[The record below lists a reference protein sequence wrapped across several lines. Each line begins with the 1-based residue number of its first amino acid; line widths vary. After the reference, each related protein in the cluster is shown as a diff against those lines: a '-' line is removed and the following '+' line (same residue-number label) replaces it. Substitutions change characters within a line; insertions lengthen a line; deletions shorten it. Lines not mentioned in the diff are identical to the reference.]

1 MPATPEEKPTASTP
15 KLPPG
20 TVLGPDGKPCKI
32 CNVSS
37 FKAAARAQAKKDPSS
52 SKASASVLP
61 APSTGSSYS
70 STAAA
75 SVAGVAATL
84 AGTTPATRPTDCPPD
99 VEDLGRATWT
109 FLHTTAAY
117 YPEKPTPTQ
126 RSDMLNLLKAL
137 PNLYPCGWC
146 ASHLKENMAIHPP
159 DKVVDNR
166 LSLSRWLCARHNDV
180 NERLGK
186 PIFDCSKTDER
197 WKDGPKDGSCD

>member
-1 MPATPEEKPTASTP
+1 MPEKSATSAP

-37 FKAAARAQAKKDPSS
+37 FKAAARAQAKADP
-52 SKASASVLP
+52 LP
-61 APSTGSSYS
+61 APSSGSTYS
-70 STAAA
+70 STATA
-75 SVAGVAATL
+75 SVAGVAATIG
-84 AGTTPATRPTDCPPD
+84 AAASTTRSNDCPPD

-117 YPEKPTPTQ
+117 YPENPTSSQ
-126 RSDMLNLLKAL
+126 RSHMLNLLKSL

-159 DKVVDNR
+159 DKVVGNR
-166 LSLSRWLCARHNDV
+166 VSLSRWLCDRHNDV

-197 WKDGPKDGSCD
+197 WKDGPKGGSCD

>member
-1 MPATPEEKPTASTP
+1 MPSASEEKSSASVP

-37 FKAAARAQAKKDPSS
+37 FKAAARAQTKKDPSS
-52 SKASASVLP
+52 SKAGSFTS
-61 APSTGSSYS
+61 SGSSHS
-70 STAAA
+70 STAATSA
-75 SVAGVAATL
+75 AAVTGAVAA
-84 AGTTPATRPTDCPPD
+84 TTPATRPADCPPD

-166 LSLSRWLCARHNDV
+166 FSLSKWLCDRHNDV